1 MTSRVSPREK
11 VLPGATQRRTV
22 PPITRRAA
30 LRAAATLA
38 PTVAPSVPEWPATTE
53 TRVATR
59 NLGLGAGLF
68 GLLSADDLDP
78 ARVYATFDDVRASGV
93 STRMRTIA
101 AEIDRE
107 RPAIVGLQEA
117 ASIRRGP
124 SNEEATAGVVD
135 FLDELQQALVARGT
149 PYRVAASVTNADVSL
164 PADPPDGAPFT
175 VRLVDRDVLL
185 VRPDVPVV
193 GTSAATYD
201 VNASRTVGGRR
212 LTATRGYCL
221 ADVLLDGVAV
231 TGVATHLAASS
242 GFVRRAQVG
251 ELLAAL
257 DGRDDATVLLGDL
270 NSAPADGGGSAYHS
284 LATEFTDAWSV
295 ADGAGPTCCQ
305 IPTLTNDG
313 SRLDR
318 RVDVVFVRGP
328 IDPLAV
334 RRTGEAVDA
343 RVTVGDRTLW
353 PSDHAGVVADLRV
366 APSLADPRGVV
377 RALL

>member
-1 MTSRVSPREK
+1 MSS
-11 VLPGATQRRTV
+11 
-22 PPITRRAA
+22 ISRRAA

-38 PTVAPSVPEWPATTE
+38 PTVAPAVPEWPATTE

-68 GLLSADDLDP
+68 GLLSADDVEP
-78 ARVYATFDDVRASGV
+78 ARVYAAFDDVRASGV
-93 STRMRTIA
+93 STRMRAIA

-107 RPAIVGLQEA
+107 RPAVVGLQEA
-117 ASIRRGP
+117 ASVRRGP
-124 SNEEATAGVVD
+124 ANEEATAGVVD

-149 PYRVAASVTNADVSL
+149 RYRVAASVTNADVSL
-164 PADPPDGAPFT
+164 PADPPDGASFT

-193 GTSAATYD
+193 RTAAATYG
-201 VNASRTVGGRR
+201 VNASRTLGGRR

-231 TGVATHLAASS
+231 TAVATHLAASS

-257 DGRDDATVLLGDL
+257 DGRDRATVLLGDL
-270 NSAPADGGGSAYHS
+270 NSGPADDRGSAYHS
-284 LATEFTDAWSV
+284 LVTEFTDAWSI
-295 ADGAGPTCCQ
+295 ADGDGPTCCQ
-305 IPTLTNDG
+305 VPTLTNDR

-328 IDPLAV
+328 VEPLAV
-334 RRTGEAVDA
+334 RRTGGSDDA
-343 RVTVGDRTLW
+343 KVTVGDRTLW

-366 APSLADPRGVV
+366 APSLADPRGVL